1 MRHRCLACV
10 GALATVMAALAPV
23 PAAGQAV
30 ADPWTPPRTPWGEP
44 DLQGIWDFRTI
55 TPLERPD
62 EHEGKQFLTEE
73 EAAEFEQQAAETHV
87 DRPPAEGTALRH
99 TKAGEVGVYN
109 QFWFDRG
116 SKVNEGKRT
125 SLIVDP
131 PDGKIPPL
139 RPGAEKQDSE
149 STDAPSWVGE
159 RPIRFPVRFPVG
171 GVGADGPEDR
181 GWSERC
187 ILGFNTGPPMRPS
200 SYNNNVQLFQVPGY
214 VVILHEMVHDVRIV
228 PLDGRSHLPEHI
240 RQWRGDSRGH
250 WEGDTLVL
258 DTTNFTDKTAS
269 FNPTLRSA
277 VGSGETL
284 HLIERF
290 TRVDAD
296 TLLYEFTVDD
306 PTTFTRSFTAAV
318 ATTKTEAPMFEYA
331 CHEGNYGM
339 FNLLVSAR
347 AVEKAK
353 AAEEAAKTGSQ

>member
-1 MRHRCLACV
+1 M
-10 GALATVMAALAPV
+10 
-23 PAAGQAV
+23 

-171 GVGADGPEDR
+171 GG
-181 GWSERC
+181 
-187 ILGFNTGPPMRPS
+187 
-200 SYNNNVQLFQVPGY
+200 
-214 VVILHEMVHDVRIV
+214 
-228 PLDGRSHLPEHI
+228 
-240 RQWRGDSRGH
+240 
-250 WEGDTLVL
+250 
-258 DTTNFTDKTAS
+258 
-269 FNPTLRSA
+269 
-277 VGSGETL
+277 
-284 HLIERF
+284 
-290 TRVDAD
+290 
-296 TLLYEFTVDD
+296 
-306 PTTFTRSFTAAV
+306 
-318 ATTKTEAPMFEYA
+318 
-331 CHEGNYGM
+331 
-339 FNLLVSAR
+339 
-347 AVEKAK
+347 
-353 AAEEAAKTGSQ
+353 